1 VVTLLVT
8 KEYFGGTPA
17 TWSIDVPDLTSVQGF
32 PGEDFRA
39 SNLCGVASLTNL
51 PFVFAPRTTH
61 DGDVF
66 TSVAYGSNV
75 LNK

>member
-1 VVTLLVT
+1 
-8 KEYFGGTPA
+8 
-17 TWSIDVPDLTSVQGF
+17 
-32 PGEDFRA
+32 
-39 SNLCGVASLTNL
+39 
-51 PFVFAPRTTH
+51 VFAPRTTH